1 MDIPPFI
8 TNLINSSPS
17 IQISDNLVHCKEVT
31 NSFDAK
37 HKWYNGF
44 PKADE
49 ETIDVITFMGAASMG
64 KDPATI
70 YIDSLD
76 THVLKWAKQLHTETI
91 SYPVQTLIVD
101 SNVSTPSNSSM
112 SDL

>member
-1 MDIPPFI
+1 M
-8 TNLINSSPS
+8 
-17 IQISDNLVHCKEVT
+17 HCKEVT

-37 HKWYNGF
+37 HKGINGF

-49 ETIDVITFMGAASMG
+49 ETIDLITFMGAGSMG

-76 THVLKWAKQLHTETI
+76 THVLEWAKKLHTETM

-101 SNVSTPSNSSM
+101 FNISTPSNANI